1 MNEYVLKFQTKNK
14 IQFNISYN
22 QKRCLLQVFAA
33 MVIESFYIIFDNPKS
48 YLDLFIRLKTLSP
61 FLEQF
66 VLMPPEIKCTRQ
78 LHPQQ

>member
-33 MVIESFYIIFDNPKS
+33 MEIESFYIIFDNPKS
-48 YLDLFIRLKTLSP
+48 Y
-61 FLEQF
+61 
-66 VLMPPEIKCTRQ
+66 
-78 LHPQQ
+78 